1 MRKYGVLV
9 LIVLTACFWTSCAK
23 KPAGPQAGTA
33 KAEDMLS
40 LLPKDVRGVMVV
52 DAHRIMELE
61 AVKKAIQENEN
72 YPKYQE
78 FIQETGIDPQKDIFF
93 FVAAFGGEKDE
104 ESMQEGVALL
114 NMKYN
119 RDLLLAKLKKEGTE
133 LTETVYDGVTIYKGV
148 QAESQKPFSGAFL
161 DDSNI
166 AVGTDAHVK
175 KVIDV
180 HRKKAENILKNQ
192 EISNLIKG
200 MNKSAMA
207 YGAFLIPSGVMK
219 GAASQNPMLS
229 VFESITSIILA
240 FDYKDKTFLAEIKAQ
255 SPDPAKNKQIADTLN
270 GFKALGAAAASK
282 EPELGELLNRV
293 EIASAADSV
302 KITASIPEETAKSL
316 GEKMKAQKAKPQNP
330 EN

>member
-1 MRKYGVLV
+1 
-9 LIVLTACFWTSCAK
+9 
-23 KPAGPQAGTA
+23 
-33 KAEDMLS
+33 
-40 LLPKDVRGVMVV
+40 
-52 DAHRIMELE
+52 
-61 AVKKAIQENEN
+61 
-72 YPKYQE
+72 
-78 FIQETGIDPQKDIFF
+78 
-93 FVAAFGGEKDE
+93 
-104 ESMQEGVALL
+104 
-114 NMKYN
+114 MKHN
-119 RDLLLAKLKKEGTE
+119 RDLLLAKVKKEGAE
-133 LTETVYDGVTIYKGV
+133 VTETVYGGVTVYQGI
-148 QAESQKPFSGAFL
+148 QAKTQKPFSGAFL

-166 AVGTDAHVK
+166 VVGTDAHVK

-180 HRKKAENILKNQ
+180 HQKKAESILKNQ

-207 YGAFLIPSGVMK
+207 YGAFLIPSGVRK

-255 SPDPAKNKQIADTLN
+255 SPDAAKNKQIADTLN

-302 KITASIPEETAKSL
+302 KITASIPEETAKIL
-316 GEKMKAQKAKPQNP
+316 GQKMKAQKAKPEDP

>member
-1 MRKYGVLV
+1 MRKYAAIV
-9 LIVLTACFWTSCAK
+9 LIVVVACFWTSCAK
-23 KPAGPQAGTA
+23 KPAGPQAGKA

-40 LLPKDVRGVMVV
+40 LLPKDGRGVMVV
-52 DAHRIMELE
+52 DVHRIMEVE
-61 AVKKAIQENEN
+61 AVTKAIQQDAN
-72 YPKYQE
+72 YKKYQE

-93 FVAAFGGEKDE
+93 FVAAFAGEKDQE
-104 ESMQEGVALL
+104 KFQEGVVLL

-133 LTETVYDGVTIYKGV
+133 VSEAVYNGVTVYQGVK
-148 QAESQKPFSGAFL
+148 AETQKPFSGAFL

-166 AVGTDAHVK
+166 VVGTDAHVK

-180 HRKKAENILKNQ
+180 YQKKAESILKNQ

-207 YGAFLIPSGVMK
+207 YGAFLVPPGVMK
-219 GAASQNPMLS
+219 EAVSKNPMLS
-229 VFESITSIILA
+229 AFESITSIILS
-240 FDYKDKTFLAEIKAQ
+240 FDYKDKTLLAEIKAQ
-255 SPDPAKNKQIADTLN
+255 SADAAKNKQIADALN

-282 EPELGELLNRV
+282 EPELGQLLNRI
-293 EIASAADSV
+293 EIASAADYV
-302 KITASIPEETAKSL
+302 KITASVPEETIKSL
-316 GEKMKAQKAKPQNP
+316 SQKLKAQKAKPEGP

>member
-1 MRKYGVLV
+1 MRKYGAIV
-9 LIVLTACFWTSCAK
+9 LIVLVACFWTSCAK
-23 KPAGPQAGTA
+23 KPAGPQAGAA

-52 DAHRIMELE
+52 DVHRIMEVE
-61 AVKKAIQENEN
+61 TVKKAIEEDEN
-72 YPKYQE
+72 YQKYQE
-78 FIQETGIDPQKDIFF
+78 FIQETGVDPQKDIFF
-93 FVAAFGGEKDE
+93 FVAAFAGEKDE
-104 ESMQEGVALL
+104 EKMQEGVALL

-119 RDLLLAKLKKEGTE
+119 RDLLLAKIKKEGAE
-133 LTETVYDGVTIYKGV
+133 VSETVYDGVTVYQGV

-166 AVGTDAHVK
+166 VVGTDAHVK

-180 HRKKAENILKNQ
+180 YQKKAENVLKNQ
-192 EISNLIKG
+192 DISNLIKG

-207 YGAFLIPSGVMK
+207 YGTFLIPPGVMK

-229 VFESITSIILA
+229 AFESITSIILA

-255 SPDPAKNKQIADTLN
+255 SPDAAKNKQIADALN

-282 EPELGELLNRV
+282 EPELGELLNRI

-302 KITASIPEETAKSL
+302 KITASIPEETVKSL
-316 GEKMKAQKAKPQNP
+316 SQKLKTQKAKPEDP